1 MSSAIG
7 RSGRHIVFLLSLLAG
22 ALSAQPVPQPLK
34 LLPST
39 WKEYQYA
46 AAKDDSAYTRWLI
59 GYLRATYPSSQRLQ
73 AKSMVTTHTLSQV
86 LTHYA
91 LLSGRLCDK
100 VGDRFVFTFSRWDE
114 KPASRV
120 EVFQENQPRL
130 VSSTWP
136 VRINL
141 VLLEFPLAPAAVPL
155 NRPLSQVRS
164 KLERLFYNGRLRED
178 IASIKAQELGPD
190 AEIYVIETSDPFE
203 QVYNHFRSRSGR
215 RIYVVQGRQGE
226 LATRDF
232 ELDVTRVLRDNKDG
246 SELILRVDENPTV
259 MDSQG
264 NSRQFLDRVFIQYIF
279 WHKPDMTLPDSLGGM

>member
-1 MSSAIG
+1 MS
-7 RSGRHIVFLLSLLAG
+7 RSGRRVVLLLVLLATI
-22 ALSAQPVPQPLK
+22 LLAQPVPQPLK

-46 AAKDDSAYTRWLI
+46 AAMDDSAYTRWLI
-59 GYLRATYPSSQRLQ
+59 GHLRRAYPSSQRLQ
-73 AKSMVTTHTLSQV
+73 AKSMVTTHSLSQV

-100 VGDRFVFTFSRWDE
+100 EGDRFVFAFSRWDE

-120 EVFQENQPRL
+120 EVFQENLPRL
-130 VSSTWP
+130 AASSWP

-141 VLLEFPLAPAAVPL
+141 VLMEFPLAPAAVEL
-155 NRPLSQVRS
+155 NRPMSQVRS
-164 KLERLFYNGRLRED
+164 RLERLFYNGRLRED
-178 IASIKAQELGPD
+178 IASIKAEELGPD
-190 AEIYVIETSDPFE
+190 AEIYVIETTDPFE

-226 LATRDF
+226 LSTRDF
-232 ELDVTRVLRDNKDG
+232 ELDVTRVLRNTAKDG
-246 SELILRVDENPTV
+246 ELILRVDENPTV
-259 MDSQG
+259 IDSQG

-279 WHKPDMTLPDSLGGM
+279 WHKPNTTLPDSLSAP